1 MNRRLLGFHGLPTI
15 SPPLTDPRF
24 AQGPRMDSNRL
35 KEVQQTDIS
44 ESRVNED
51 FVDWLKNKGPTWLL
65 VIMVILC
72 AWVGWDRI
80 KSMRVQKLDQARME
94 LSDAFS
100 PVDLQRIASDY
111 ASVRE
116 EALLRAADLYLQS
129 VQTGRTIASSLTPSE
144 LPPELTADERAM
156 AITEGRRLYNEL
168 LDATKGDA
176 GKVLF
181 AVNAQFGLAALAESA
196 GEFDTAREHY
206 TQAANL
212 ARDQFN
218 MLASQAEQRRDALSA
233 LPKEIVLIERTA
245 LPRPEIIDPLLRDLI
260 QVPDAEE
267 SATDG
272 SAGEGTD

>member
-1 MNRRLLGFHGLPTI
+1 
-15 SPPLTDPRF
+15 
-24 AQGPRMDSNRL
+24 MDSNRL